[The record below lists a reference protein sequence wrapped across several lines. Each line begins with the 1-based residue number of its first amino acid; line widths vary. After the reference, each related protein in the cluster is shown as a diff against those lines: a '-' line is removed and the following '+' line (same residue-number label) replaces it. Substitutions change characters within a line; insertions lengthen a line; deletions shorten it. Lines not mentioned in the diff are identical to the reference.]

1 MGVKTS
7 DMLSGGTQFG
17 ILMLFKFLPC
27 LRNVAPECSTL
38 PPRALFA
45 CAPQRVWLSLWM
57 MLLIHA
63 TPHGLLTQ
71 KEHVFINI
79 DRHCQPLPLSLDH
92 VPLCRKPCFPL
103 SLTHTASPNVSLVF
117 WSGEWGTLPSY
128 HLTLASLVNKV
139 EHHFAYLRSICR
151 SLFWE
156 RAVFYWSSPCFV
168 LDFQARTTLI
178 KLAVT

>member
-7 DMLSGGTQFG
+7 DMLSGGTRFG
-17 ILMLFKFLPC
+17 ILLLFKFLPC
-27 LRNVAPECSTL
+27 LRNVAPEISIVFKSS
-38 PPRALFA
+38 PRALFA
-45 CAPQRVWLSLWM
+45 CAPPHVWLSLWM

-63 TPHGLLTQ
+63 TPHGLLSQ
-71 KEHVFINI
+71 KEYVFINV

-92 VPLCRKPCFPL
+92 VPLCRKPCFSL
-103 SLTHTASPNVSLVF
+103 SLTHRASPNVSLVF

-139 EHHFAYLRSICR
+139 EHHFAYFRSICT

-156 RAVFYWSSPCFV
+156 PAVFYWSSV
-168 LDFQARTTLI
+168 LF
-178 KLAVT
+178 